1 MRRSREAVWGRRM
14 AKRDRF
20 DEVHVQ
26 ATSRCG
32 RRTATALTMRRARF
46 LPLPGRREAVGCWRL
61 CWPLVPTW
69 AGGADAAATHAAT
82 AGCGFDVTSAPVGAF
97 VDVFADPQFAVT
109 ARSPQLGATTCGP
122 VDHWWTFAATG
133 VPPEL
138 KFGPGPRHTAG
149 PLPAGPYT
157 LTTYDSHTFHLG
169 KTVLWP
175 GPGTHVHLRAYDP
188 SNKLILDPFFEYD
201 VALPP

>member
-1 MRRSREAVWGRRM
+1 MHRNPPFRLSRWQPAVWTVVLAGC
-14 AKRDRF
+14 ANLGTTGGGKDAGPS
-20 DEVHVQ
+20 DSA
-26 ATSRCG
+26 ATSC
-32 RRTATALTMRRARF
+32 
-46 LPLPGRREAVGCWRL
+46 V
-61 CWPLVPTW
+61 
-69 AGGADAAATHAAT
+69 
-82 AGCGFDVTSAPVGAF
+82 FDVTDQHDGAF
-97 VDVFADPQFAVT
+97 TDVFADPQYAVI

-157 LTTYDSHTFHLG
+157 FTTYDSHTFHLG

-175 GPGTHVHLRAYDP
+175 GPGTHVHLLAYDP
-188 SNKLILDPFFEYD
+188 SNKLILDPFFEYEI
-201 VALPP
+201 APLQ